1 MTANGDCR
9 PNGKCG
15 FNQIIHRYSVC
26 QALRCFQYLY
36 CPVVTHSLCCWAFWF
51 PVTGSTITRTKQ
63 LVVRLSQV
71 TDFLSFGLYGPNCS
85 ASSYRR
91 STRCNISYSLFC
103 SCIETANQ
111 SHVLLRLISHSLI
124 RSYKVKKSKS
134 VILKVFALGKSAR

>member
-1 MTANGDCR
+1 MIIFTIIIHQLMKKNQEQLLNPSFSDKATNGRINSLMMTANGDCR

-15 FNQIIHRYSVC
+15 FNQIIYRYSVC

-51 PVTGSTITRTKQ
+51 PVTGSTVTRTKQ

-71 TDFLSFGLYGPNCS
+71 IDFLSFGLYGPNCS

-91 STRCNISYSLFC
+91 STRCNISYSLF
-103 SCIETANQ
+103 
-111 SHVLLRLISHSLI
+111 
-124 RSYKVKKSKS
+124 
-134 VILKVFALGKSAR
+134 